1 MPKHQNSLNN
11 YSICFIQQTIIY
23 TTYPSH
29 SWLALECPNKLI
41 TENNDTTHKYT
52 VCSTKLLQTVF

>member
-1 MPKHQNSLNN
+1 MPKQSKTVL
-11 YSICFIQQTIIY
+11 TITLYALYNKQSY